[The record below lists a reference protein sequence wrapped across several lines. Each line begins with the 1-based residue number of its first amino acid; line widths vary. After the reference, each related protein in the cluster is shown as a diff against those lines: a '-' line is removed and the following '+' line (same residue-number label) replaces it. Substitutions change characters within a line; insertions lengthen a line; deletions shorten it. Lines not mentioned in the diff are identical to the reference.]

1 MENIHEEGTK
11 VATPGQSGKA
21 EDLGGED
28 GQSKELKM
36 KSNATAKG
44 KAKPGSKE
52 SSATPVSDPSA
63 KQEKMYD
70 GEEVEVEEVQEPKPH
85 TKLGMIKQIQD
96 RITSMKKAE
105 VEEVLSGFKA
115 KEEEEAKAKKQ
126 EEEGDE
132 EEEQVDEGEM
142 PPALKKAMDK
152 KKKDE
157 GKNMGDDEEEEVKA
171 KKEAKAEKV
180 TAEDLQ
186 LDITSDANALF
197 EKADVE
203 LSEEFRKDAMVI
215 FEAAVATRVVDL
227 VNTKIDQLNEDF
239 NVALEEEKQ
248 EIESKLS
255 EKIDDYLTYVSEE
268 WMKENELAV
277 ERGIRAELAENF
289 ISGLRDLFK
298 EHYIEVPEERTD
310 VIEELF
316 AKVEGLEEQLN
327 VEMQSN
333 IANLK
338 ALKDYKKVEAIAE
351 ACVGLTSVEQDKMVE
366 LAESITYENDEQFV
380 AKMTV
385 IKESYFTDRD
395 SDSVEDTRQELT
407 EAMTTAQELQ
417 EDEQGEVSVD
427 PQMERYTSAIRRV
440 QRIVT

>member
-1 MENIHEEGTK
+1 MENIQEEGTK

-28 GQSKELKM
+28 GKSKELKM
-36 KSNATAKG
+36 KSNATASG

-52 SSATPVSDPSA
+52 SSATPVKDPSA

-105 VEEVLSGFKA
+105 VEEVLTSFKQ
-115 KEEEEAKAKKQ
+115 KEEEELALEAKKK
-126 EEEGDE
+126 EEGKVMSDDE

-152 KKKDE
+152 KKGD
-157 GKNMGDDEEEEVKA
+157 DDEEEEVKA

-186 LDITSDANALF
+186 LDISSDANALF
-197 EKADVE
+197 EKADVD
-203 LSEEFRKDAMVI
+203 LSEEFKKDAMVI

-366 LAESITYENDEQFV
+366 LAESITYESDEQFV
-380 AKMTV
+380 QKMSV
-385 IKESYFTDRD
+385 IKESYFKDRD

-407 EAMTTAQELQ
+407 EAMSSTEELD
-417 EDEQGEVSVD
+417 EEQGEISVD

-440 QRIVT
+440 PRIVP

>member
-1 MENIHEEGTK
+1 MENIQEEGTK

-52 SSATPVSDPSA
+52 GSATPVKDPSA

-115 KEEEEAKAKKQ
+115 KEEEELKAKKQ
-126 EEEGDE
+126 EEEDGEEEEKVKSKTEGKMMGDE
-132 EEEQVDEGEM
+132 EEE
-142 PPALKKAMDK
+142 
-152 KKKDE
+152 
-157 GKNMGDDEEEEVKA
+157 DDEEETKS
-171 KKEAKAEKV
+171 KKTEAKAEKV
-180 TAEDLQ
+180 KAEDLQ
-186 LDITSDANALF
+186 LDISSDANALF
-197 EKADVE
+197 EKSEVE
-203 LSEEFRKDAMVI
+203 LSEEFKKDAMVI

-227 VNTKIDQLNEDF
+227 VNNKIDQLNEDF

-327 VEMQSN
+327 VEMQAN

-351 ACVGLTSVEQDKMVE
+351 ACQGLTAVEQDKMVE
-366 LAESITYENDEQFV
+366 LAESITYESDEQFV
-380 AKMTV
+380 SKMQV
-385 IKESYFTDRD
+385 IKESYFNDRD

-407 EAMTTAQELQ
+407 EAMSSTEELN
-417 EDEQGEVSVD
+417 EEQGEVQSD

>member
-52 SSATPVSDPSA
+52 ASATPVKDPSA

-115 KEEEEAKAKKQ
+115 KEEEELKAKKQ
-126 EEEGDE
+126 EEEDGEEEEKVKSKTEGKMMGDE
-132 EEEQVDEGEM
+132 EEE
-142 PPALKKAMDK
+142 
-152 KKKDE
+152 
-157 GKNMGDDEEEEVKA
+157 DDEEETKS
-171 KKEAKAEKV
+171 KKTEAKAEKV
-180 TAEDLQ
+180 KAEDLQ
-186 LDITSDANALF
+186 LDISSDANALF
-197 EKADVE
+197 EKSEVE
-203 LSEEFRKDAMVI
+203 LSEEFKKDAMVI

-227 VNTKIDQLNEDF
+227 VNNKIDQLNEDF

-327 VEMQSN
+327 VEMQAN

-351 ACVGLTSVEQDKMVE
+351 ACQGLTAVEQDKMVE
-366 LAESITYENDEQFV
+366 LAESITYESDEQFV
-380 AKMTV
+380 SKMQV
-385 IKESYFTDRD
+385 IKESYFNDRD

-407 EAMTTAQELQ
+407 EAMSTAEELD
-417 EDEQGEVSVD
+417 EEQGEVKSD

>member
-1 MENIHEEGTK
+1 MENIYEEGTK

-52 SSATPVSDPSA
+52 ASATPVKDPSA

-115 KEEEEAKAKKQ
+115 KEEEELKAKKQ

-132 EEEQVDEGEM
+132 EEEVKS
-142 PPALKKAMDK
+142 KKQEEED
-152 KKKDE
+152 
-157 GKNMGDDEEEEVKA
+157 GEEEEVKE
-171 KKEAKAEKV
+171 KKTEAKAEKV

-186 LDITSDANALF
+186 LDISSDANALF

-203 LSEEFRKDAMVI
+203 LSEEFKKDAMVI

-227 VNTKIDQLNEDF
+227 VNDKIDQLNEDF

-380 AKMTV
+380 SKMQV

-417 EDEQGEVSVD
+417 EEEQGEVSVD

>member
-1 MENIHEEGTK
+1 MENIYEEGTK

-52 SSATPVSDPSA
+52 ASATPVKDPSA

-152 KKKDE
+152 KKGD
-157 GKNMGDDEEEEVKA
+157 DDEEEEVKA

-351 ACVGLTSVEQDKMVE
+351 ACQGLTAVEQDKMVE
-366 LAESITYENDEQFV
+366 LAESITYESDEQFV
-380 AKMTV
+380 SKMQV
-385 IKESYFTDRD
+385 IKESYFKDRD

-407 EAMTTAQELQ
+407 EAMSSTEELD
-417 EDEQGEVSVD
+417 EEQGEISVD

>member
-1 MENIHEEGTK
+1 MENIQEEGTK

-52 SSATPVSDPSA
+52 ASATPVKDPSA

-105 VEEVLSGFKA
+105 VEEVLTGFKA

-152 KKKDE
+152 KKGD
-157 GKNMGDDEEEEVKA
+157 DDEEEEVKP

-239 NVALEEEKQ
+239 NVALEEEKA
-248 EIESKLS
+248 EIDSKLS

-380 AKMTV
+380 QKMSV
-385 IKESYFTDRD
+385 IKESYFKDRD

-407 EAMTTAQELQ
+407 EAMSSTEELD
-417 EDEQGEVSVD
+417 EEQGEIKSD

>member
-1 MENIHEEGTK
+1 MENIYEEGTK

-366 LAESITYENDEQFV
+366 LAESITYESDEQFV
-380 AKMTV
+380 SKMSV
-385 IKESYFTDRD
+385 IKESYFKDRD

-407 EAMTTAQELQ
+407 EAMSSTEELD
-417 EDEQGEVSVD
+417 EEQGEISVD

>member
-1 MENIHEEGTK
+1 MENIQEEGTK

-70 GEEVEVEEVQEPKPH
+70 GEEVEKEEEEVKEPKPH

-96 RITSMKKAE
+96 KVTSMKKAE
-105 VEEVLSGFKA
+105 VEETLNALKT
-115 KEEEEAKAKKQ
+115 KEEEEAKAKIKSESPGGHEDG
-126 EEEGDE
+126 EEDE
-132 EEEQVDEGEM
+132 
-142 PPALKKAMDK
+142 
-152 KKKDE
+152 
-157 GKNMGDDEEEEVKA
+157 DDEEEVKA
-171 KKEAKAEKV
+171 EKSAEKKEAKAEKV

-203 LSEEFRKDAMVI
+203 LSEEFKKDAMVI
-215 FEAAVATRVVDL
+215 FEAAVSTRVVDL
-227 VNTKIDQLNEDF
+227 VNSKIDQLNEDF
-239 NVALEEEKQ
+239 NVALEEEKA
-248 EIESKLS
+248 EIEKTLQ

-268 WMKENELAV
+268 WLKENELAV

-289 ISGLRDLFK
+289 IGGLRDLFK

-338 ALKDYKKVEAIAE
+338 ALKDYKKIEKIAE
-351 ACVGLTSVEQDKMVE
+351 ACTGLTAVEQDKMVE
-366 LAESITYENDEQFV
+366 LAESIQYENEEQFV
-380 AKMTV
+380 AKMNV
-385 IKESYFTDRD
+385 IKESYFKDRD

-407 EAMTTAQELQ
+407 EAMSSTEELD
-417 EDEQGEVSVD
+417 EEQGEISVD

>member
-1 MENIHEEGTK
+1 MENIQEEGTK

-28 GQSKELKM
+28 GKSKELKM

-52 SSATPVSDPSA
+52 SSATPVKDPSA

-105 VEEVLSGFKA
+105 VEEVLTSFKQ
-115 KEEEEAKAKKQ
+115 KEEEELALEAKKK
-126 EEEGDE
+126 EEGKVMSDDE

-152 KKKDE
+152 KKGD
-157 GKNMGDDEEEEVKA
+157 DDEEEEVKA

-186 LDITSDANALF
+186 LDISSDANALF
-197 EKADVE
+197 EKADVD
-203 LSEEFRKDAMVI
+203 LSEEFKKDAMVI

-366 LAESITYENDEQFV
+366 LAESITYESDEQFV
-380 AKMTV
+380 QKMSV
-385 IKESYFTDRD
+385 IKESYFKDRD

-407 EAMTTAQELQ
+407 EAMSSTEELD
-417 EDEQGEVSVD
+417 EEQGEISVD

>member
-1 MENIHEEGTK
+1 MENFQEASAK

-28 GQSKELKM
+28 GKSKELKL

-52 SSATPVSDPSA
+52 SSATPVKDPSA
-63 KQEKMYD
+63 KQEKMYN
-70 GEEVEVEEVQEPKPH
+70 GEEVEVEEVQEPKPS

-105 VEEVLSGFKA
+105 VEEVLTTFKA
-115 KEEEEAKAKKQ
+115 KEEEELKSKKQ
-126 EEEGDE
+126 EEEDGDE
-132 EEEQVDEGEM
+132 EEVTNEGEL
-142 PPALKKAMDK
+142 PPALKKANDA
-152 KKKDE
+152 KKKDSDD
-157 GKNMGDDEEEEVKA
+157 DDEEEVKV
-171 KKEAKAEKV
+171 KKDPKAEKI
-180 TAEDLQ
+180 TAEDLK
-186 LDITSDANALF
+186 LDISTDASALF
-197 EKADVE
+197 EKADVD
-203 LSEEFRKDAMVI
+203 LSEEFKKDAMVI

-227 VNTKIDQLNEDF
+227 VNGKIDELNEDF
-239 NVALEEEKQ
+239 NVALEEEKA
-248 EIESKLS
+248 EIDTKLS

-289 ISGLRDLFK
+289 IGGLRELFK

-327 VEMQSN
+327 VEMQAN
-333 IANLK
+333 IATLK
-338 ALKDYKKVEAIAE
+338 TLKEYKKVEAIAE
-351 ACVGLTSVEQDKMVE
+351 ACSGLTSVEQDKMVE
-366 LAESITYENDEQFV
+366 LAESIAYESNEQFIS
-380 AKMTV
+380 KMQV
-385 IKESYFTDRD
+385 IKESYFKNRD

-407 EAMTTAQELQ
+407 EAMSSSEEL
-417 EDEQGEVSVD
+417 DEEPNDVSGD

>member
-1 MENIHEEGTK
+1 MENFQEASAK

-28 GQSKELKM
+28 GKSKELKL

-52 SSATPVSDPSA
+52 SSATPVKDPSA
-63 KQEKMYD
+63 KQEKMYN
-70 GEEVEVEEVQEPKPH
+70 GEEVEVEEVQEPKPS

-105 VEEVLSGFKA
+105 VEEVLTTFKA
-115 KEEEEAKAKKQ
+115 KEEEELKSKKQ
-126 EEEGDE
+126 EEEDGDE
-132 EEEQVDEGEM
+132 EEVTNEGEL
-142 PPALKKAMDK
+142 PPALKKAIDA
-152 KKKDE
+152 KKKDSDD
-157 GKNMGDDEEEEVKA
+157 DDEEEVKV
-171 KKEAKAEKV
+171 KKDPKAEKI
-180 TAEDLQ
+180 TAEDLK
-186 LDITSDANALF
+186 LDISTDASALF
-197 EKADVE
+197 EKADVD
-203 LSEEFRKDAMVI
+203 LSEEFKKDAMVI

-227 VNTKIDQLNEDF
+227 VNGKIDELNEDF
-239 NVALEEEKQ
+239 NVALEEEKA
-248 EIESKLS
+248 EIDTKLS

-289 ISGLRDLFK
+289 IGGLRELFK

-327 VEMQSN
+327 VEMQAN
-333 IANLK
+333 IATLK
-338 ALKDYKKVEAIAE
+338 TLKEYKKVEAIAE
-351 ACVGLTSVEQDKMVE
+351 ACSGLTSVEQDKMVE
-366 LAESITYENDEQFV
+366 LAESIAYESNEQFIS
-380 AKMTV
+380 KMQV
-385 IKESYFTDRD
+385 IKESYFKNRD

-407 EAMTTAQELQ
+407 EAMSSSEEL
-417 EDEQGEVSVD
+417 DEEPNDVSGD

>member
-52 SSATPVSDPSA
+52 SSATPVKDPSA

-132 EEEQVDEGEM
+132 EEEQVEEGEM

-152 KKKDE
+152 KKEKSE
-157 GKNMGDDEEEEVKA
+157 GKQMDDEEEEVKP
-171 KKEAKAEKV
+171 KAKAEKV

-186 LDITSDANALF
+186 LDISTDANALF

-203 LSEEFRKDAMVI
+203 LSEEFKKDAMVI

-227 VNTKIDQLNEDF
+227 VNEKIDQLNEDF
-239 NVALEEEKQ
+239 NVALEEETQ
-248 EIESKLS
+248 ELESKLS

-366 LAESITYENDEQFV
+366 LAESITYESDEQFV
-380 AKMTV
+380 SKMQV
-385 IKESYFTDRD
+385 IKESYFKDRD

-407 EAMTTAQELQ
+407 EAMSSTEELD
-417 EDEQGEVSVD
+417 EEQGEISVD

>member
-152 KKKDE
+152 KKGD
-157 GKNMGDDEEEEVKA
+157 DDEEEEVKA

-338 ALKDYKKVEAIAE
+338 ALKEYKKVEAIAE

-366 LAESITYENDEQFV
+366 LAESITYESDEQFV
-380 AKMTV
+380 QKMSV
-385 IKESYFTDRD
+385 IKESYFKDRD

-407 EAMTTAQELQ
+407 EAMSSTEELD
-417 EDEQGEVSVD
+417 EEQGEISVD

>member
-1 MENIHEEGTK
+1 MENIHEEGTN

-152 KKKDE
+152 KKGD
-157 GKNMGDDEEEEVKA
+157 DDEEEEVKA

-366 LAESITYENDEQFV
+366 LAESITYESDEQFV
-380 AKMTV
+380 SKMQV
-385 IKESYFTDRD
+385 IKESYFKDRD

-407 EAMTTAQELQ
+407 EAMSSTEELD
-417 EDEQGEVSVD
+417 EEQGEISVD

>member
-115 KEEEEAKAKKQ
+115 KEEEELKAKKQ
-126 EEEGDE
+126 EEEDGEEEEKVKSKTEGKMMGDE
-132 EEEQVDEGEM
+132 EEE
-142 PPALKKAMDK
+142 
-152 KKKDE
+152 
-157 GKNMGDDEEEEVKA
+157 DDEEETKS
-171 KKEAKAEKV
+171 KKTEAKAEKV
-180 TAEDLQ
+180 KAEDLQ
-186 LDITSDANALF
+186 LDISSDANALF
-197 EKADVE
+197 EKSEVE
-203 LSEEFRKDAMVI
+203 LSEEFKKDAMVI

-227 VNTKIDQLNEDF
+227 VNNKIDQLNEDF

-327 VEMQSN
+327 VEMQAN

-351 ACVGLTSVEQDKMVE
+351 ACQGLTAVEQDKMVE
-366 LAESITYENDEQFV
+366 LAESITYESDEQFV
-380 AKMTV
+380 SKMQV
-385 IKESYFTDRD
+385 IKESYFKDRD

-407 EAMTTAQELQ
+407 EAMSSTEELD
-417 EDEQGEVSVD
+417 EEQGEISVD

>member
-1 MENIHEEGTK
+1 MENIYEEGTK

-52 SSATPVSDPSA
+52 SSATPVNDPSA

-152 KKKDE
+152 KK
-157 GKNMGDDEEEEVKA
+157 GDDEEEEEVKE

-316 AKVEGLEEQLN
+316 AKVESLEEQLN

-380 AKMTV
+380 QKMSV
-385 IKESYFTDRD
+385 IKESYFNDRD

-407 EAMTTAQELQ
+407 EAMSSTEEL
-417 EDEQGEVSVD
+417 DEEQSEISVD

>member
-1 MENIHEEGTK
+1 MENIYEEGTK

-52 SSATPVSDPSA
+52 SSATPVNDPSA

-152 KKKDE
+152 KK
-157 GKNMGDDEEEEVKA
+157 GDDEEEEEVKE

-316 AKVEGLEEQLN
+316 AKVESLEEQLN

-380 AKMTV
+380 QKMSV
-385 IKESYFTDRD
+385 IKESYFNDRD

-407 EAMTTAQELQ
+407 EAMSSTEELD
-417 EDEQGEVSVD
+417 EEQGEVSVD

>member
-1 MENIHEEGTK
+1 MENIYEEGTK

-152 KKKDE
+152 KKGD
-157 GKNMGDDEEEEVKA
+157 DDEEEEVKA

-366 LAESITYENDEQFV
+366 LAESITYESDEQFV
-380 AKMTV
+380 SKMQV
-385 IKESYFTDRD
+385 IKESYFKDRD

-407 EAMTTAQELQ
+407 EAMSSTEELD
-417 EDEQGEVSVD
+417 EEQGEISVD

>member
-1 MENIHEEGTK
+1 MENFQEASAK

-28 GQSKELKM
+28 GKSKELKL

-52 SSATPVSDPSA
+52 SSATPVKDPSA
-63 KQEKMYD
+63 KQEKMYN
-70 GEEVEVEEVQEPKPH
+70 GEEVEVEEVQEPKPS

-96 RITSMKKAE
+96 RVTSMKKAE
-105 VEEVLSGFKA
+105 VEEVLTTFKA
-115 KEEEEAKAKKQ
+115 KEEEELKSKKQ
-126 EEEGDE
+126 EEEDGDE
-132 EEEQVDEGEM
+132 EEVTNEGEL
-142 PPALKKAMDK
+142 PPALKKANDA
-152 KKKDE
+152 KKKDSD
-157 GKNMGDDEEEEVKA
+157 DDEEEVKV
-171 KKEAKAEKV
+171 KKDPKAEKI
-180 TAEDLQ
+180 TAEDLK
-186 LDITSDANALF
+186 LDISTDASALF
-197 EKADVE
+197 EKADVD
-203 LSEEFRKDAMVI
+203 LSEEFKKDAMVI

-227 VNTKIDQLNEDF
+227 VNGKIGRTERRF
-239 NVALEEEKQ
+239 NVALEEEKA
-248 EIESKLS
+248 EIDTKLS

-289 ISGLRDLFK
+289 IGGLRELFK

-327 VEMQSN
+327 VEMQAN
-333 IANLK
+333 IATLK
-338 ALKDYKKVEAIAE
+338 TLKEYKKVEAIAE
-351 ACVGLTSVEQDKMVE
+351 ACSGLTSVEQDKMVE
-366 LAESITYENDEQFV
+366 LAESIAYESNEQFIS
-380 AKMTV
+380 KMQV
-385 IKESYFTDRD
+385 IKESYFKNRD

-407 EAMTTAQELQ
+407 EAMSSSEEL
-417 EDEQGEVSVD
+417 DEEPNDVSGD

>member
-152 KKKDE
+152 KKGD
-157 GKNMGDDEEEEVKA
+157 DDEEEEVKA

-366 LAESITYENDEQFV
+366 LAESITYESDEQFV
-380 AKMTV
+380 QKMSV
-385 IKESYFTDRD
+385 IKESYFKDRD

-407 EAMTTAQELQ
+407 EAMSSTEELD
-417 EDEQGEVSVD
+417 EEQGEISVD

>member
-52 SSATPVSDPSA
+52 SSATPVNDPSA

-152 KKKDE
+152 KKGDE
-157 GKNMGDDEEEEVKA
+157 EEEEVKE

-316 AKVEGLEEQLN
+316 AKVESLEEQLN

-380 AKMTV
+380 QKMSV
-385 IKESYFTDRD
+385 IKESYFNDRD

-407 EAMTTAQELQ
+407 EAMSSTEELD
-417 EDEQGEVSVD
+417 EEQGEVSVD

>member
-1 MENIHEEGTK
+1 MENIQEEGTK

-28 GQSKELKM
+28 GKSKELKM
-36 KSNATAKG
+36 KSNATASG

-52 SSATPVSDPSA
+52 SSATPVKDPSA

-105 VEEVLSGFKA
+105 VEEVLTSFKQ
-115 KEEEEAKAKKQ
+115 KEEEELALEAKKK
-126 EEEGDE
+126 EEGKVMSDDE
-132 EEEQVDEGEM
+132 EEEQVDDGEM

-152 KKKDE
+152 KKGD
-157 GKNMGDDEEEEVKA
+157 DDEEEEVKA

-186 LDITSDANALF
+186 LDISSDANALF
-197 EKADVE
+197 EKADVD
-203 LSEEFRKDAMVI
+203 LSEEFKKDAMVI

-248 EIESKLS
+248 EIESKLA

-268 WMKENELAV
+268 WMKENELAD

-366 LAESITYENDEQFV
+366 LAESITYESDEQFV
-380 AKMTV
+380 QKMSV
-385 IKESYFTDRD
+385 IKESYFKDRD

-407 EAMTTAQELQ
+407 EAMSSTEELD
-417 EDEQGEVSVD
+417 EEQGEISVD

>member
-1 MENIHEEGTK
+1 MENIYEEGTK

-52 SSATPVSDPSA
+52 ASATPVKDPSA

-132 EEEQVDEGEM
+132 EEEQVEEGEM

-152 KKKDE
+152 KKEKSE
-157 GKNMGDDEEEEVKA
+157 GKQMDDEEEEVKP
-171 KKEAKAEKV
+171 KAKAEKV

-186 LDITSDANALF
+186 LDISTDANALF

-203 LSEEFRKDAMVI
+203 LSEEFKKDAMVI

-227 VNTKIDQLNEDF
+227 VNEKIDQLNEDF
-239 NVALEEEKQ
+239 NVALEEETQ
-248 EIESKLS
+248 ELESKLS

-316 AKVEGLEEQLN
+316 AKVESLEEQLN

-351 ACVGLTSVEQDKMVE
+351 ACQGLTAVEQDKMVE

>member
-28 GQSKELKM
+28 GQTKELKM

-52 SSATPVSDPSA
+52 ASATPVKDPSA
-63 KQEKMYD
+63 KQEKMFD

-115 KEEEEAKAKKQ
+115 KEEEELKAKKQ
-126 EEEGDE
+126 EEEDGEEEEKVKSKTEGKMMGDE
-132 EEEQVDEGEM
+132 EEE
-142 PPALKKAMDK
+142 
-152 KKKDE
+152 
-157 GKNMGDDEEEEVKA
+157 DDEEETKS
-171 KKEAKAEKV
+171 KKTEAKAEKV
-180 TAEDLQ
+180 KAEDLQ
-186 LDITSDANALF
+186 LDISSDANALF
-197 EKADVE
+197 EKSEVE
-203 LSEEFRKDAMVI
+203 LSEEFKKDAMVI

-227 VNTKIDQLNEDF
+227 VNNKIDQLNEDF

-327 VEMQSN
+327 VEMQAN

-351 ACVGLTSVEQDKMVE
+351 ACQGLTAVEQDKMVE
-366 LAESITYENDEQFV
+366 LAESITYESDEQFV
-380 AKMTV
+380 SKMQV
-385 IKESYFTDRD
+385 IKESYFNDRD

-407 EAMTTAQELQ
+407 EAMSSTEELN
-417 EDEQGEVSVD
+417 EEQGEVQSD

>member
-1 MENIHEEGTK
+1 MENIHEEGTN

-28 GQSKELKM
+28 GKSKELKM

-52 SSATPVSDPSA
+52 SSATPVKDPSA

-152 KKKDE
+152 KKEKSE
-157 GKNMGDDEEEEVKA
+157 GKNMDDEEEEIKA

-327 VEMQSN
+327 VEMQAN

-366 LAESITYENDEQFV
+366 LAESITYESDEQFV
-380 AKMTV
+380 SKMQV
-385 IKESYFTDRD
+385 IKESYFKDRD

-407 EAMTTAQELQ
+407 EAMSSAEELD
-417 EDEQGEVSVD
+417 EEQGEVKSD

>member
-1 MENIHEEGTK
+1 
-11 VATPGQSGKA
+11 
-21 EDLGGED
+21 
-28 GQSKELKM
+28 
-36 KSNATAKG
+36 
-44 KAKPGSKE
+44 
-52 SSATPVSDPSA
+52 
-63 KQEKMYD
+63 
-70 GEEVEVEEVQEPKPH
+70 
-85 TKLGMIKQIQD
+85 
-96 RITSMKKAE
+96 MKKAE

-186 LDITSDANALF
+186 LDISSDANALF
-197 EKADVE
+197 EKADVD
-203 LSEEFRKDAMVI
+203 LSEEFKKDAMVI

-239 NVALEEEKQ
+239 NVALEEEKS

-327 VEMQSN
+327 VEMQAN

-366 LAESITYENDEQFV
+366 LAESITYESDEQFV
-380 AKMTV
+380 SKMQV
-385 IKESYFTDRD
+385 IKESYFKDRD

-407 EAMTTAQELQ
+407 EAMSSAEELN
-417 EDEQGEVSVD
+417 EEQGEVSVD

>member
-1 MENIHEEGTK
+1 MENISEDTK

-52 SSATPVSDPSA
+52 ASATPVKDPSS

-96 RITSMKKAE
+96 RITSMRKAE
-105 VEEVLSGFKA
+105 VEEVLTGFKA
-115 KEEEEAKAKKQ
+115 KDEEELKAKKQ
-126 EEEGDE
+126 EEEDGDE
-132 EEEQVDEGEM
+132 EEEVTNEGEL
-142 PPALKKAMDK
+142 PPALAKANAK
-152 KKKDE
+152 KK
-157 GKNMGDDEEEEVKA
+157 GDDSDEEEVKA
-171 KKEAKAEKV
+171 EKKDAKAEKI
-180 TAEDLQ
+180 TAEDLK
-186 LDITSDANALF
+186 LDISTDASALF
-197 EKADVE
+197 EKADVD
-203 LSEEFRKDAMVI
+203 LSEEFKKDAMVI

-227 VNTKIDQLNEDF
+227 VNGKIDELNEDF
-239 NVALEEEKQ
+239 NVALEEEKA
-248 EIESKLS
+248 EIDKKLS

-289 ISGLRDLFK
+289 IGGLRDLFK

-327 VEMQSN
+327 VEMQAN

-338 ALKDYKKVEAIAE
+338 ALKEFKKVEAIAE
-351 ACVGLTSVEQDKMVE
+351 SCVGLTSVEQDKMVE
-366 LAESITYENDEQFV
+366 LAESIAYESDEQFV
-380 AKMTV
+380 SKMQV
-385 IKESYFTDRD
+385 IKSSYFTDRD

-407 EAMTTAQELQ
+407 EAMSSSEEL
-417 EDEQGEVSVD
+417 DEEPTDVSGD

>member
-52 SSATPVSDPSA
+52 SSATPVNDPSA

-316 AKVEGLEEQLN
+316 AKVESLEEQLN

-380 AKMTV
+380 SKMSV
-385 IKESYFTDRD
+385 IKESYFKDRD

-407 EAMTTAQELQ
+407 EAMSSTEELD
-417 EDEQGEVSVD
+417 EEQGEISVD

>member
-28 GQSKELKM
+28 GKSKELKM

-152 KKKDE
+152 KKGD
-157 GKNMGDDEEEEVKA
+157 DDEEEEVKA

-366 LAESITYENDEQFV
+366 LAESITYESDEQFV
-380 AKMTV
+380 SKMQV
-385 IKESYFTDRD
+385 IKESYFNDRD

-407 EAMTTAQELQ
+407 EAMSSAEELD
-417 EDEQGEVSVD
+417 EEQGEVSVD